1 MTNILLGFVGALFV
15 VALLTG
21 GGLAGWHLHKTFMKH
36 TAPTP
41 EPLSEK
47 ERKNLVEEQKA
58 FRLMQ
63 NYSTERA
70 YGMVRDDGDALRQL
84 GGDG

>member
-1 MTNILLGFVGALFV
+1 MIEILLGFVGALVLLSLMFSGA
-15 VALLTG
+15 AL
-21 GGLAGWHLHKTFMKH
+21 GWFAHKTFMEH

-63 NYSTERA
+63 NYSTEQA
-70 YGMVRDDGDALRQL
+70 YGMNNDDYIQR